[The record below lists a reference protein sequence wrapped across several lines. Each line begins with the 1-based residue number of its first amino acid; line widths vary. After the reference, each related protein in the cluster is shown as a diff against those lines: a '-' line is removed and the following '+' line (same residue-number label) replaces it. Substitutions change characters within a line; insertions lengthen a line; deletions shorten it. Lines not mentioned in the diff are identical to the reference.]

1 MSPQR
6 HLRYFEPGI
15 LFTILGLL
23 HANLLLSFA
32 HGTITKTVTV
42 QTLPYVPQASP
53 PPQSISFTDPT
64 DPDVTFIFECPTKC
78 NGGAACEWV
87 NPTNCSEYI
96 NCDFR
101 REPLLLACDE
111 GLHFW
116 SQMRQC
122 APPVQAKCKLNKDK
136 EKGVG
141 NQDLWRVVWVMG
153 GHRRMAAG
161 LRERITHGLFR
172 NFDMARVDAKET

>member
-1 MSPQR
+1 MILLRLQFTMSPQR

-23 HANLLLSFA
+23 HASLLLSFA
-32 HGTITKTVTV
+32 HGTVTKTVTV
-42 QTLPYVPQASP
+42 QTLAYVPQASP
-53 PPQSISFTDPT
+53 PSQSISFTDPT
-64 DPDVTFIFECPTKC
+64 NPDVTVTFECPAKC

-87 NPTNCSEYI
+87 NPMNCSEYI

-141 NQDLWRVVWVMG
+141 NQDL
-153 GHRRMAAG
+153 
-161 LRERITHGLFR
+161 
-172 NFDMARVDAKET
+172 